1 MRPRAPLPHRPA
13 SLRRQ
18 AACVAAFVATLAA
31 AGAGSAAPRDPFQP
45 PPGQRPA
52 PGAAYAAPAAPPM
65 PVVRHLVTV
74 DGRRWVLDR
83 GRRLGVGDRLGGM
96 RIECI
101 HDDGATVRDGAG
113 RLQHLALFDR
123 VQVRPAG
130 TPPTRHAA
138 CADAAPQTH
147 PRRADR

>member
-1 MRPRAPLPHRPA
+1 MRPLGPLPRRPVA
-13 SLRRQ
+13 PRRQ
-18 AACVAAFVATLAA
+18 AALAAAVVATLAA
-31 AGAGSAAPRDPFQP
+31 TGTGLAAARDPFEP
-45 PPGQRPA
+45 PSGLQRA
-52 PGAAYAAPAAPPM
+52 PGVAQAAPAAPPM

-113 RLQHLALFDR
+113 RQHHLALFDR

-130 TPPTRHAA
+130 TAPTRHAA
-138 CADAAPQTH
+138 CADAAQQTH
-147 PRRADR
+147 DRRANR